1 MDYLFDAWEIHA
13 FCSGENRVYHGDR
26 KYACDNIF
34 KMMRRA
40 IINVLLFTMI
50 CFLLLTACSEK
61 QKALNELRDLTESME
76 KDGDSWN
83 DAQWDQEG
91 NRFFTLQSELRKY
104 NFTNEEKKEIGTLEG
119 RCLSA
124 LANHASDGLLNK
136 LKGMGNEL
144 NGIINGFLNDDER

>member
-1 MDYLFDAWEIHA
+1 
-13 FCSGENRVYHGDR
+13 
-26 KYACDNIF
+26 
-34 KMMRRA
+34 MRRA